1 VAQEGKRCAK
11 AGSNIIKK
19 RHFRTRS

>member
-19 RHFRTRS
+19 RRFRSRS